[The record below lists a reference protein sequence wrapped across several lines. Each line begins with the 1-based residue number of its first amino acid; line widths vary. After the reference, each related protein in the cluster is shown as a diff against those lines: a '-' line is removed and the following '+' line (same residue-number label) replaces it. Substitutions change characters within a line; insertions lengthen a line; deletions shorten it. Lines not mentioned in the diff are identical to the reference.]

1 MSINKY
7 LIFQYEGKMKHETL
21 IQLLGNK
28 PTQNQ
33 LANIIGITQGTLSSR
48 IKNNTEYTEEEVK
61 KICEYYGKDLSYS
74 ASDCITLEHIH
85 INPSCGSG
93 TVVLAEADVTPVKI
107 GKEIIKNIWNAKPEN
122 LKIFKASGD
131 SMEETITDN
140 DLLLIDVA
148 KTDFKNGGIFLLTIN
163 NDWYI
168 KRLRM
173 RLTGELDIISDNPKY
188 PIETLTPK
196 TTLEIKI
203 IGRVIKNLSKGL

>member
-1 MSINKY
+1 
-7 LIFQYEGKMKHETL
+7 MKHETL

-33 LANIIGITQGTLSSR
+33 LASIIGITQGTLSSR
-48 IKNNTEYTEEEVK
+48 IKNNTEYTEEEVQ
-61 KICEYYGKDLSYS
+61 KICKYYGKDLSYG
-74 ASDCITLEHIH
+74 ATDCITIDHIH

-93 TVVLAEADVTPVKI
+93 TIVLAEADVTPVKI
-107 GKEIIKNIWNAKPEN
+107 GREIIKNIWNSKPED

-140 DLLLIDVA
+140 DLLLINIS
-148 KTDFKNGGIFLLTIN
+148 KTDYRNGGIFLLTIN

-168 KRLRM
+168 KRLRL
-173 RLTGELDIISDNPKY
+173 RITGELDIISDNSKY
-188 PIETLTPK
+188 PIETLTPNTAK
-196 TTLEIKI
+196 ELKV